1 MFPSHA
7 ITVCNS
13 YKQSGAQC
21 NFIGTAST
29 PRYPVSLAKCA
40 SLCTESETCST
51 FATIPGEQCA
61 LFETC
66 APKCTPSH
74 GDGGWT
80 IYTID
85 GKWLASLHSYFTLL
99 SVKIKSFSLDFSK
112 HRFKNSFQF
121 RNAKN

>member
-1 MFPSHA
+1 MFPLSIMLVVVTVVVWPSHA
-7 ITVCNS
+7 ITVSNS

-51 FATIPGEQCA
+51 YAMIPGEQCA

-66 APKCTPSH
+66 APDCKPP
-74 GDGGWT
+74 GGVGWT
-80 IYTID
+80 VYTVD
-85 GKWLASLHSYFTLL
+85 GKWLT
-99 SVKIKSFSLDFSK
+99 SFVGHPTQNYLFLP
-112 HRFKNSFQF
+112 FN
-121 RNAKN
+121 